1 MSGVRRSAGI
11 AGACA
16 LAAGLGLAAPPP
28 GRPLLVTVDDLP
40 VAGGSLHTDR
50 AERARITKDLL
61 AVLSRHRV
69 PALGFVIWSQVKG
82 EADRALLG
90 RWLAAGHE
98 LGNHTTR
105 HSDLARVGLEDYLAD
120 VEEGRAGLAAF
131 LVPHGTT
138 VRFFRYPFLREGDT
152 EAKLD
157 GVRAALAR
165 SGQRPVPVTID
176 NQDWSFEKP
185 WVEARRA
192 GDTAAMARVAE
203 EYQAALRLE
212 VLTQTALGDELF
224 EREVPQ
230 VLLLHANEVGAAQ
243 WDALFAWLVSR
254 GFRFA
259 TADEVLADPAVA
271 TPSRFAGT
279 HGPGL
284 WQRLQHDQGRERA
297 RTAVTDLLVEQS
309 AAWNRGDL
317 EAFCAVYAEDAVF
330 VTPKGLTQG
339 RQAVLER
346 YRTSYPTLAAM
357 GTLSLEPVEL
367 REAWGFE
374 PNPLGDAQPSRV
386 HGISLVARWKLVKAD
401 GTEAS
406 GLTLLVFHR
415 QAGRW
420 MIVQDASM

>member
-1 MSGVRRSAGI
+1 MGRQSWTVSI
-11 AGACA
+11 VGAWLVA
-16 LAAGLGLAAPPP
+16 VGFGLAAPPP

-40 VAGGSLHTDR
+40 VAGGSLHSDR
-50 AERARITKDLL
+50 AERVRITEGLL
-61 AVLSRHRV
+61 AVLAKHRV
-69 PALGFVIWSQVKG
+69 PAVGFVIWSQVKD
-82 EADRALLG
+82 EHDRALLG
-90 RWLAAGHE
+90 KWLAAGCE
-98 LGNHTTR
+98 LGNHTAR
-105 HSDLARVGLEDYLAD
+105 HADLAKVSVEEYLTD

-131 LVPHGTT
+131 LAAHSQP
-138 VRFFRYPFLREGDT
+138 VRLFRYPFLREGET

-157 GVRAALAR
+157 AVRAALAR

-192 GDTAAMARVAE
+192 GDKAAMARIAE
-203 EYQAALRLE
+203 EYQLALRLE
-212 VLTQTALGDELF
+212 ALTQTALGDELF
-224 EREVPQ
+224 GRAVPQ
-230 VLLLHANEVGAAQ
+230 VLLLHANEVGVAQ
-243 WDALFAWLVSR
+243 WDALFTWLSSR
-254 GFRFA
+254 GYRFA
-259 TADEVLADPAVA
+259 GADEVLADPAVA
-271 TPSRFAGT
+271 TPSRFVGT

-284 WQRLQHDQGRERA
+284 WHRIAHDRGRERA
-297 RTAVTDLLVEQS
+297 RTAVTDLLTEQS

-339 RQAVLER
+339 RQAVLDR
-346 YRTSYPTLAAM
+346 YRTSYPTLEAM
-357 GTLSLEPVEL
+357 GILSLEPVEL

-374 PNPLGDAQPSRV
+374 PSPLGDAQPSRV

>member
-1 MSGVRRSAGI
+1 MGRKKRLVSIVGTWLV
-11 AGACA
+11 
-16 LAAGLGLAAPPP
+16 AAGPAFTAPPS

-40 VAGGSLHTDR
+40 VAGGSLHPDR
-50 AERARITKDLL
+50 AERAKNTEDLL
-61 AVLSRHRV
+61 AVLAKHRV
-69 PALGFVIWSQVKG
+69 PAVGFVVWSQVRD
-82 EADRALLG
+82 EHDRALLG

-98 LGNHTTR
+98 LGNHTAR
-105 HSDLARVGLEDYLAD
+105 HSNLARVSLDDYLAD
-120 VEEGRAGLAAF
+120 IEEGRAGLAAF
-131 LVPHGTT
+131 LATHSRA
-138 VRFFRYPFLREGDT
+138 VRFFRYPFLREGET

-157 GVRAALAR
+157 AVRVALAR

-192 GDTAAMARVAE
+192 GDKAALARIAE
-203 EYQAALRLE
+203 EYQLALRLE
-212 VLTQTALGDELF
+212 VLSQSALGDELF
-224 EREVPQ
+224 GRAVPQ

-243 WDALFAWLVSR
+243 WDALFMWLSSR
-254 GFRFA
+254 GYRFA
-259 TADEVLADPAVA
+259 AADEVLADPVVA
-271 TPSRFAGT
+271 TPSRFVGT

-284 WQRLQHDQGRERA
+284 WQRIAHDRGRERA
-297 RTAVTDLLVEQS
+297 RTSVTDLLTEQS

-317 EAFCAVYAEDAVF
+317 EAFCSVYAEDAVF

-339 RQAVLER
+339 RQAVLDR
-346 YRTSYPTLAAM
+346 YRTSYPTRAAM
-357 GTLSLEPVEL
+357 GTLALDPVEL